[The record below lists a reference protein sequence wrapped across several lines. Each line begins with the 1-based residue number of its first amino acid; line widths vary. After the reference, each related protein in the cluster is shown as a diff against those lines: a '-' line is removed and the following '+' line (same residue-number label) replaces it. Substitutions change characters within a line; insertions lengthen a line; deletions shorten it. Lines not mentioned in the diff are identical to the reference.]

1 MSLIVWPRAR
11 AGGQPLAGAEEPPA
25 YIYLDWEEALA
36 LFAEITGVPIE
47 AAVHELRD
55 EGLLRSAMA
64 RPQHAAQYADADLAE
79 QAATLLWGIAENQP
93 FVDGNKR
100 VALVVTLTFL
110 ELNGYRIESTE
121 DERVELMFEIAEGLG
136 VGDVAS
142 RLRPKL
148 RPLER

>member
-1 MSLIVWPRAR
+1 VSLIVLPRTS
-11 AGGQPLAGAEEPPA
+11 AGRQPLTGAKEPPA
-25 YIYLDWEEALA
+25 YIYLGWEEALA
-36 LFAEITGVPIE
+36 LFAEIKGVPIE
-47 AAVHELRD
+47 AAGHELRD

-110 ELNGYRIESTE
+110 ELNGYRIELSE

-136 VGDVAS
+136 VGEVAS
-142 RLRPKL
+142 RLRSKL
-148 RPLER
+148 RPLDR

>member
-1 MSLIVWPRAR
+1 MPKTS

-36 LFAEITGVPIE
+36 LFAEIKGVSIE
-47 AAVHELRD
+47 AAGHELRD

-64 RPQHAAQYADADLAE
+64 RPQHAAQYADTDLAE

-100 VALVVTLTFL
+100 VTLVVTLTFL
-110 ELNGYRIESTE
+110 ELNGYHIELSE
-121 DERVELMFEIAEGLG
+121 DERVELMFEIAEGLS
-136 VGDVAS
+136 VDEVAR
-142 RLRPKL
+142 RLRPRL
-148 RPLER
+148 RELGL